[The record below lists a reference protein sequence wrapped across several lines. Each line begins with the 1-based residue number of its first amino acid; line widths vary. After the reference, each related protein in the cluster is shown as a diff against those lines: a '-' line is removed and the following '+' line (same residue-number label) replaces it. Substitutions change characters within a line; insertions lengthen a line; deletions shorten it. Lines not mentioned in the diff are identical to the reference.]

1 MKSLIDW
8 YTIRI
13 AFKHDPDEM
22 IEKFL
27 GMDPALFEDRDHSP
41 LEGYRRSKSF
51 AGITV
56 CYDSPGLFVDCEK
69 DEKSRSSDQ
78 MGVCISMCG
87 SGCRSFETMSTHRF
101 SDAGA
106 FPHLIEMCY
115 LDPDVSATR
124 VDLAIDDHDEKLDMD
139 VVFEYAKGRSVDSR
153 IRKIRYVGDLQ
164 GDDDRGLTV
173 YIGAPSSSFR
183 VRIYDKAKEQFAPE
197 EPGYNDH
204 WIRVEMVMRGK
215 QANGFLAAFCNSND
229 LGALAAGILN
239 DKLRFIE
246 RDDSNITRCSTAA
259 WWLEFVKSVER
270 IKLLVPETVQ
280 HTIDRMGDW
289 LTAQISPCL
298 ATFYKAYG
306 WTGIKKL
313 LEHGGERM
321 SAKHRAILDNY
332 NQQKLVTQILTP
344 GAGSCGKIV

>member
-1 MKSLIDW
+1 M
-8 YTIRI
+8 
-13 AFKHDPDEM
+13 
-22 IEKFL
+22 
-27 GMDPALFEDRDHSP
+27 
-41 LEGYRRSKSF
+41 
-51 AGITV
+51 
-56 CYDSPGLFVDCEK
+56 
-69 DEKSRSSDQ
+69 
-78 MGVCISMCG
+78 
-87 SGCRSFETMSTHRF
+87 
-101 SDAGA
+101 
-106 FPHLIEMCY
+106 
-115 LDPDVSATR
+115 
-124 VDLAIDDHDEKLDMD
+124 
-139 VVFEYAKGRSVDSR
+139 
-153 IRKIRYVGDLQ
+153 
-164 GDDDRGLTV
+164 TV

-183 VRIYDKAKEQFAPE
+183 LRIYDKAKEQFAPE
-197 EPGYNDH
+197 DPAYNDH

-246 RDDSNITRCSTAA
+246 RDDSNITRCSTAV
-259 WWLEFVKSVER
+259 WWLEFVESVER

-344 GAGSCGKIV
+344 GAGSCSEIV